1 MGKREDDQVPV
12 AEADAQAGGAK
23 GSIVRQGMTR
33 RGALTG
39 MTTGT
44 LAAALASSALSSKPA
59 AAQPAPVTSRG
70 WMAGVRVLELA
81 DTLAGRLTGQLL
93 ADQGAEVFLARGP
106 GATQFDDKYFD
117 RGKTILPPGALADT
131 SSADVIIVDGDRP
144 VKRLPHQVVM
154 RVYAALPGDEAYG
167 DLPADCSEDL
177 LNALVGFFT
186 DMSITGPILG
196 RPVIYTPLPL
206 SSIYAGVNGAIAVV
220 AALVDRTRTGL
231 GREVQ
236 ASRLAGGLSA
246 IGALTVTNE
255 GLPPQFAGVQVG
267 GLPMGMS
274 PQTFNEVT
282 TKARTDSKWQLWL
295 EQRFAPLA
303 APYVCKDGQL
313 ILPMAGPNRR
323 LTRRLLEAFDLYDK
337 ALANGMVDVS
347 AFDPANKEFA
357 RNNLADT
364 LAMRFDLNEKLADW
378 LTPLFASRTADENE
392 AFLIANGV
400 ASSRILSWDDWRRDR
415 AARNS
420 AIITDVAGD
429 TGPQIGRMNW
439 GASPSPYPKL
449 TVARTADRLPP
460 RATPVP
466 KVTGRAPSKLPLSG
480 YTLFDLTNVVAG
492 PSAGRMFS
500 ELGVSVVHSLT
511 PVPNHGPTVVVNWTG
526 EMGVGKRTIIINTR
540 TEAGAEVMEK
550 LASRVDFVMANKM
563 DAQMARLRVD
573 RQSLTALNRK
583 AIGVQITAYRGEI
596 VGPRHNDTGY
606 DPVIQGTVGI
616 MERFGPPGAPTYH
629 GIASCV
635 DYLCGYLGTL
645 SGVMA
650 LYARETRGDGRGD
663 WAETSLA
670 AAGTMCQMLLQRAP
684 EPASARGGL
693 ATGLTAGARTYQ
705 LSDGWIFAQAPVDVT
720 KDLAGKTRAAAL
732 SYLKARGVPAT
743 PVQTCREL
751 ADRHRDKPTVT
762 VNFEKRTTQG
772 WTNECFRPT
781 WFTFDGVPTPRPTGP
796 APIGSDAPAIL
807 AELGYSQAQIDKMI
821 ASEAIGR
828 TFWAKA

>member
-1 MGKREDDQVPV
+1 MSTSEDSKLGVTGNVSPN
-12 AEADAQAGGAK
+12 AEPAGSSAGG
-23 GSIVRQGMTR
+23 GLTR

-44 LAAALASSALSSKPA
+44 LAAALAGTAMSSEPL
-59 AAQPAPVTSRG
+59 AAQPVSSANRG
-70 WMAGVRVLELA
+70 WMAGVRVLELS
-81 DTLAGRLTGQLL
+81 DTLAGRLAGQLL
-93 ADQGAEVFLARGP
+93 ADQGGEVFLARGSA
-106 GATQFDDKYFD
+106 ATQFDDKYFD
-117 RGKTILPPGALADT
+117 RGKTILPPGSLSDT

-144 VKRLPHQVVM
+144 VSRLPHQVVM
-154 RVYAALPGDEAYG
+154 RVYAALPGDELYG
-167 DLPADCSEDL
+167 SLPADCSEDL

-206 SSIYAGVNGAIAVV
+206 CSIYAGVNGAIAVV

-267 GLPMGMS
+267 GLPLGMT
-274 PQTFNEVT
+274 PELFREVT
-282 TKARTDSKWQLWL
+282 TKARTDAKWQLWL

-303 APYVCKDGQL
+303 APYVCKDGQM

-323 LTRRLLEAFDLYDK
+323 LTRRMLEAFDLYDK
-337 ALANGMVDVS
+337 ALANGMVDVD
-347 AFDPANKEFA
+347 AFDAANVPYA

-364 LAMRFDLNEKLADW
+364 LAMRFDLNQKLADW

-400 ASSRILSWDDWRRDR
+400 ASSRINSWDDWRRDR
-415 AARNS
+415 AARDS
-420 AIITDVAGD
+420 AIIADVVGD
-429 TGPQIGRMNW
+429 TGTQIGRMNW
-439 GASPSPYPKL
+439 GASPAPYPRL
-449 TVARTADRLPP
+449 AVARRGDRLPP
-460 RATPVP
+460 RTAPVP
-466 KVTGRAPSKLPLSG
+466 KATGRAPAQFPLTG
-480 YTLFDLTNVVAG
+480 YELFDLTNVVAG
-492 PSAGRMFS
+492 PSAGRMFA
-500 ELGVSVVHSLT
+500 ELGMTVVQSLT

-540 TEAGAEVMEK
+540 TEEGAEVMAK
-550 LASRVDFVMANKM
+550 LAARADLVMANKM
-563 DAQMARLRVD
+563 DPQMARLRID
-573 RQSLTALNRK
+573 RPSLRAANRK

-616 MERFGPPGAPTYH
+616 MHRFGPPGAPTYH

-635 DYLCGYLGTL
+635 DYLCGYLGVL

-650 LYARETRGDGRGD
+650 LYARETRGDGQGD

-670 AAGTMCQMLLQRAP
+670 AAGTLCQMLLQRAP
-684 EPASARGGL
+684 EPASARGGN
-693 ATGLTAGARTYQ
+693 ATGMNAGARTYQ
-705 LSDGWIFAQAPVDVT
+705 LSDGWIFAQAPVDVSAE
-720 KDLAGKTRAAAL
+720 LAGKTRDAAL
-732 SYLKARGVPAT
+732 AYLKARNVPAV
-743 PVQTCREL
+743 PVNTCNEL
-751 ADRHRDKPTVT
+751 AALHRTKPTVT
-762 VNFEKRTTQG
+762 VNFEKRTTDG
-772 WTNECFRPT
+772 WSNECFRPT
-781 WFTFDGVPTPRPTGP
+781 WFTFDGVPTPRPRGP
-796 APIGSDAPAIL
+796 ARIGSDAPAVL
-807 AELGYSQAQIDKMI
+807 RELGYTQAQIDQMI
-821 ASEAIGR
+821 AKGAIGR
-828 TFWAKA
+828 TEWAAA

>member
-1 MGKREDDQVPV
+1 MNERDKISPQGA
-12 AEADAQAGGAK
+12 AEAGHETVAAGERNGL
-23 GSIVRQGMTR
+23 TR

-44 LAAALASSALSSKPA
+44 LAAALAGSALSSNGA
-59 AAQPAPVTSRG
+59 QAQPMSAATNRG
-70 WMAGVRVLELA
+70 WMAGVRILELS

-93 ADQGAEVFLARGP
+93 ADQGAEVFLARGA
-106 GATQFDDKYFD
+106 GATQYDDKYLD
-117 RGKTILPPGALADT
+117 RGKTILPPGSLADT
-131 SSADVIIVDGDRP
+131 SSADLIIVDGDRP
-144 VKRLPHQVVM
+144 VKRLPHQLVM
-154 RVYAALPGDEAYG
+154 RVVAALPGDEAYG

-177 LNALVGFFT
+177 LNALVGFYT

-206 SSIYAGVNGAIAVV
+206 CSIYTGVNGAIAVV

-231 GREVQ
+231 GREIH

-267 GLPMGMS
+267 GLPLGMS
-274 PQTFNEVT
+274 PELFTDVT
-282 TKARTDSKWQLWL
+282 TKARTEAKWQLWL

-323 LTRRLLEAFDLYDK
+323 LTRRMLEAFDLYDK

-364 LAMRFDLNEKLADW
+364 LALRFDLNEKLADW

-400 ASSRILSWDDWRRDR
+400 ASSRILSWDKWRSDR
-415 AARNS
+415 AAQAS

-429 TGPQIGRMNW
+429 TSLQIGRMNW

-449 TVARTADRLPP
+449 AVAKRADRLPP
-460 RATPVP
+460 RTTAVP
-466 KVTGRAPSKLPLSG
+466 KVTGRAPSKFPLTG
-480 YTLFDLTNVVAG
+480 YTMFDLTNVVAG
-492 PSAGRMFS
+492 PSAGRMFA
-500 ELGVSVVHSLT
+500 ELGVSVVQSLT
-511 PVPNHGPTVVVNWTG
+511 PDPNHGPTVVVNWTG

-550 LASRVDFVMANKM
+550 LARKADLVMANMM
-563 DAQMARLRVD
+563 DPQMARLRID
-573 RQSLTALNRK
+573 RPSLTAINRK

-650 LYARETRGDGRGD
+650 LYAREARGDGRGD

-684 EPASARGGL
+684 EPQSARGPF

-705 LSDGWIFAQAPVDVT
+705 LSDGFIFAQAPLDIT
-720 KDLAGKTRAAAL
+720 ADLAGKTQAQAL
-732 SYLKARGVPAT
+732 AFLKARKVPAT
-743 PVQTCREL
+743 PVQTCRQL
-751 ADRHRDKPTVT
+751 ADRHRAKPTVT
-762 VNFEKRTTQG
+762 VNFEKRTTDG

-781 WFTFDGVPTPRPTGP
+781 WFTFDGVPTPRPAGP
-796 APIGSDAPAIL
+796 APIGSDAPAVL
-807 AELGYSQAQIDKMI
+807 AELGYSKPQV
-821 ASEAIGR
+821 ASLIETGAIGR